1 METNNLTK
9 EFTEDS
15 ATSDAIN
22 KVFEANRAVIALAYS
37 EGTYT
42 NLPPTDVQSAVAS
55 LLAPLMAAIIMKGN
69 NFVLRSVLSTNQ
81 PISIADFKEEVA
93 DAISSWEETIR
104 AGKEFAATATRVQ

>member
-9 EFTEDS
+9 EFTIED
-15 ATSDAIN
+15 TIN

-37 EGTYT
+37 EGTGT
-42 NLPPTDVQSAVAS
+42 NPPPTDVQNGVAS
-55 LLAPLMAAIIMKGN
+55 LLAPLMVAIIMKGN

-81 PISIADFKEEVA
+81 PISVADFKEEVA

>member
-1 METNNLTK
+1 METNNPTK
-9 EFTEDS
+9 DFTVED
-15 ATSDAIN
+15 TIN

-37 EGTYT
+37 EGTYG

-104 AGKEFAATATRVQ
+104 AGKEFAATSTRVQ

>member
-1 METNNLTK
+1 METNNPTK
-9 EFTEDS
+9 DFTIED
-15 ATSDAIN
+15 TVN

-42 NLPPTDVQSAVAS
+42 NLPSTDVQSAVAS
-55 LLAPLMAAIIMKGN
+55 LLAPLMAAIIVKGN
-69 NFVLRSVLSTNQ
+69 NFMLRSVLSTNQ

>member
-9 EFTEDS
+9 EFVVGDT
-15 ATSDAIN
+15 IN

-37 EGTYT
+37 EGTYS
-42 NLPPTDVQSAVAS
+42 NPPPTDVQSAVAS

-93 DAISSWEETIR
+93 EAISSWEETIR
-104 AGKEFAATATRVQ
+104 AGKEFAATSTRVQ

>member
-1 METNNLTK
+1 METNNPTK
-9 EFTEDS
+9 DFTMVD
-15 ATSDAIN
+15 TMN

-55 LLAPLMAAIIMKGN
+55 LLAPLMAEIIMRGN

>member
-9 EFTEDS
+9 DFTIVD
-15 ATSDAIN
+15 TIN
-22 KVFEANRAVIALAYS
+22 KVFEANRAVIVLAYS
-37 EGTYT
+37 EDTYA
-42 NLPPTDVQSAVAS
+42 NPPATDVQNAVAS
-55 LLAPLMAAIIMKGN
+55 LLAPLMAAIIIKGN

-104 AGKEFAATATRVQ
+104 AGKEFAATSTRVQ

>member
-9 EFTEDS
+9 EFAIGDT
-15 ATSDAIN
+15 IN

-93 DAISSWEETIR
+93 EAISSWEETIR
-104 AGKEFAATATRVQ
+104 AGKEFAATSTRVQ

>member
-9 EFTEDS
+9 EFTIGDVI
-15 ATSDAIN
+15 D

-37 EGTYT
+37 EGTDN

-69 NFVLRSVLSTNQ
+69 NFVLRSVLSTNK
-81 PISIADFKEEVA
+81 PISVADFKEEVA

-104 AGKEFAATATRVQ
+104 AGKEFAATSTRVQ

>member
-1 METNNLTK
+1 METNNLTN
-9 EFTEDS
+9 EFTVGD
-15 ATSDAIN
+15 TIN

-81 PISIADFKEEVA
+81 PISLADFKEEVA

-104 AGKEFAATATRVQ
+104 AGKEFAATSTRVQ

>member
-1 METNNLTK
+1 METNNLTE
-9 EFTEDS
+9 EFAVGDT
-15 ATSDAIN
+15 IN
-22 KVFEANRAVIALAYS
+22 KVFEANRAVIALAYRD
-37 EGTYT
+37 GTYT

-93 DAISSWEETIR
+93 EAISSWEETIR
-104 AGKEFAATATRVQ
+104 AGKEFAATSTRVQ

>member
-9 EFTEDS
+9 EFIVGDT
-15 ATSDAIN
+15 IN

-37 EGTYT
+37 DGTYT

-81 PISIADFKEEVA
+81 PISVADFKEEVA

-104 AGKEFAATATRVQ
+104 AGKEFAATSTRVQ

>member
-9 EFTEDS
+9 DFTIED
-15 ATSDAIN
+15 TIN

-37 EGTYT
+37 EDTYT
-42 NLPPTDVQSAVAS
+42 NLPPADVQSAVAS

-104 AGKEFAATATRVQ
+104 AGKEFAATSTRVQ

>member
-9 EFTEDS
+9 EFTIED
-15 ATSDAIN
+15 TIN
-22 KVFEANRAVIALAYS
+22 KVFEANIAVIALAYS
-37 EGTYT
+37 DGTYT
-42 NLPPTDVQSAVAS
+42 NLPPTDVQNGVAS

-81 PISIADFKEEVA
+81 PISVADFKEEVA

-104 AGKEFAATATRVQ
+104 AGKEFAATSTRVQ